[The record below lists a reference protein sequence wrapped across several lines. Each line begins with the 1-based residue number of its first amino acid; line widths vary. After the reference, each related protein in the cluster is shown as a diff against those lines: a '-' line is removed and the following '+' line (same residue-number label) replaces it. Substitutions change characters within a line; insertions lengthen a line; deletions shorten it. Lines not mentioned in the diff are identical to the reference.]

1 MPCRN
6 LVSSTIAALD
16 ELSRLS
22 DAQRL
27 LTICVEQFDSRDEET
42 LNRVELL
49 IEVYRSRMSLHLDEL
64 QAHLNSIRRTI
75 GPTPPNE

>member
-1 MPCRN
+1 MPCGN

-27 LTICVEQFDSRDEET
+27 LSICLEQFENRDEET
-42 LNRVELL
+42 LNRIELL

-64 QAHLNSIRRTI
+64 QAHLNSIRRMV
-75 GPTPPNE
+75 GATPPSE